1 MKDFI
6 EIVKYNYWLFI
17 IVFIV
22 ILLSIFFPLIEDK
35 DWDVKICNK
44 QKVYTSWYLW
54 VRSSHYQIVCSKVWN
69 LYDGSWVQ
77 ILINK

>member
-22 ILLSIFFPLIEDK
+22 ILLSIFLPLIEDK

-44 QKVYTSWYLW
+44 QKKELKT
-54 VRSSHYQIVCSKVWN
+54 
-69 LYDGSWVQ
+69 
-77 ILINK
+77 